1 MHNKASLVPPTSPA
15 LVINQ
20 EALHHSVNTLN
31 YLREK
36 SGCRVL
42 YSIKA
47 LPFIPVLDWLKP
59 HMDGFSVSS
68 LFEAKIAHEVLD
80 SQHSIHLTTPGIRP
94 DEAAELSQLCSHIS
108 FNSESQQQHFDSQLK
123 SAFSAGLRIN
133 PKLSFAPDQR
143 FDPCRLHSKLGVSL
157 DKINKHSFNGLSG
170 LHIHTVFSQADYA
183 PLIQTLDKLQRQLG
197 EYFSQLTWL
206 NLGGGYLFN
215 KIDDHQLFIDLVLTL
230 RHDYDLQVFIEPGKS
245 VVGEAVDLVA
255 TVLDCFDSDGKRVA
269 VLDTSIN
276 HNPEVFEYQ
285 RQPNILQ
292 HDPQGEYQ
300 AILVGSTCLAGD
312 VFGEYRCQQAIK
324 VGDKIQFTHV
334 GAYSTVKANRFN
346 GYNLPDIYWSD
357 TGDLQRLKQYDYQSY
372 RENWLGMSHE

>member
-1 MHNKASLVPPTSPA
+1 MHNKALVAPPTSPA

-20 EALHHSVNTLN
+20 EVLHHSVNTLN

-47 LPFIPVLDWLKP
+47 FPFIPVLQWLKP
-59 HMDGFSVSS
+59 YVDGFSVSS
-68 LFEAKIAHEVLD
+68 LFEARLASEVIAK
-80 SQHSIHLTTPGIRP
+80 QQGIHLTTPGIRP
-94 DEAAELSQLCSHIS
+94 DEIGELNRLCSHIS
-108 FNSESQQQHFDSQLK
+108 FNSVSQQTLFDK
-123 SAFSAGLRIN
+123 HNECAFSAGLRIN

-143 FDPCRLHSKLGVSL
+143 FDPCRLHSKLGISL
-157 DKINKHSFNGLSG
+157 DRIDKHSFKGLSG
-170 LHIHTVFSQADYA
+170 LHIHTVFSQSDYA
-183 PLIQTLDKLQRQLG
+183 PLLQTVDKLQRQLG
-197 EYFSQLTWL
+197 EHFSRLTWL

-215 KIDDHQLFIDLVLTL
+215 SIEDHQLFIDLVLTL
-230 RHDYDLQVFIEPGKS
+230 RHQYNLQVYVEPGKA
-245 VVGEAVDLVA
+245 VIGDAVDLFA

-292 HDPQGEYQ
+292 NDPQGKYK

-312 VFGEYRCQQAIK
+312 VFGEYRFKQALK
-324 VGDKIQFTHV
+324 VGDKIQFTQL
-334 GAYSTVKANRFN
+334 GAYTSVKANRFN
-346 GYNLPDIYWSD
+346 GYNLPDIYWFDS
-357 TGDLQRLKQYDYQSY
+357 GNLQRLKKYGYDHYQEHWSA
-372 RENWLGMSHE
+372 G